1 MKQLQ
6 QGDVIITKL
15 EELPDGDA
23 VTVSPGVRGHVLADG
38 EITGHAHVIP
48 SNHATMTRIGAKLY
62 ITVLAP
68 TRVTHEEHKPLDLD
82 PIRAEA
88 AKTGRLVV
96 TLENHTIVG
105 GLGEAVAAA
114 LMRAGIHPAF
124 DSIALPDEF
133 LDAGALPTLHDQ
145 YGLSVRAITERVRA
159 RL

>member
-68 TRVTHEEHKPLDLD
+68 TRVTHEEHKPIYLD
-82 PIRAEA
+82 PGVYE
-88 AKTGRLVV
+88 
-96 TLENHTIVG
+96 VG
-105 GLGEAVAAA
+105 
-114 LMRAGIHPAF
+114 
-124 DSIALPDEF
+124 
-133 LDAGALPTLHDQ
+133 
-145 YGLSVRAITERVRA
+145 RVREWDYLADMA
-159 RL
+159 RTVAD